1 MTRKPPCPPF
11 WGPTALVM
19 RNKGPSSLA
28 APKTFVSNAQR
39 RFDSPISLLTP
50 TSIAAAFV
58 FDASPGGPAGRCSG
72 LRRERHRPFLGF
84 RAAQHSLGPPPR
96 ESRARVRDPRKT
108 LQPVARSSACP
119 AWRGAQSEKR
129 SGLATPLAS
138 ATVPLDVASRAL
150 PKDACLG
157 VTWCVW
163 RPLERPLS
171 GPRACTSKT
180 DEESEEPPSPSCRFR
195 ILLPSAGDRPCA
207 RSSLTPNAFRNRTQ
221 HNRNKRFVHEDQP
234 TLQFAILQ
242 HFFLPFFWR
251 VLAKTRRFT
260 GGSR

>member
-39 RFDSPISLLTP
+39 LTYLSLNTHVHSGGFCVRCL
-50 TSIAAAFV
+50 S
-58 FDASPGGPAGRCSG
+58 GGPAGRCSG

-108 LQPVARSSACP
+108 LQPVARSSARP
-119 AWRGAQSEKR
+119 AWRGAQSETR

-180 DEESEEPPSPSCRFR
+180 DEESEEPPSP
-195 ILLPSAGDRPCA
+195 
-207 RSSLTPNAFRNRTQ
+207 
-221 HNRNKRFVHEDQP
+221 
-234 TLQFAILQ
+234 
-242 HFFLPFFWR
+242 FL
-251 VLAKTRRFT
+251 
-260 GGSR
+260 